1 MILIFKFNN
10 FKIKF
15 CDVAKGFVYLKNL
28 QMVTSNSIVG
38 YSEKEF
44 DFSVKYKE
52 MKLKFF
58 CFREFRSIKKV
69 GKKWLDLSPKL

>member
-1 MILIFKFNN
+1 
-10 FKIKF
+10 
-15 CDVAKGFVYLKNL
+15 
-28 QMVTSNSIVG
+28 MVTSNAIVG